1 MFREEYKARYDQVV
15 PSDAFQR
22 RLEERL
28 AHKKRIR
35 PVRLVAVLAAL
46 LLALAAVGAA
56 AGVFDSL
63 FGRMERDGFA
73 GMPDTDY
80 SELERRSD
88 RAMQTQNAK
97 FEGGER
103 AELSLEQS
111 YYNGEQLML
120 GWTCRALDAP
130 RFLEV
135 DAPELSKLKPT
146 SGTSEGG
153 DYYVAVNLEAQL
165 DAQTFAEFQ
174 RRLKEN
180 GWAAVEWTDAYMGDG
195 VWIEGVPSETENAWT
210 GETERFEDT
219 RIGMASRRDWE
230 DEGVMRVYEEAE
242 TPLPDAAR
250 DGELLTL
257 TRKLYVQRRWYRVD
271 ETGEYFGED
280 DAQSETLRFTVQRND
295 EYQDRS
301 FSVHADRENY
311 SVDFELTATPVNA
324 RLCVRQQSCAQWR
337 AAYASC
343 DGKLHWPLNLPEDLV
358 YDYEIWSDDG
368 DTQTMLCEE
377 LPLDSCE
384 GLLENAEGSF
394 VLPENARSLIFRPIR
409 ANSGPDASEDV
420 TLALGS
426 E

>member
-1 MFREEYKARYDQVV
+1 MFREEYRARYDQVV
-15 PSDAFQR
+15 PSDAFR
-22 RLEERL
+22 RSLEERL
-28 AHKKRIR
+28 CHKRR
-35 PVRLVAVLAAL
+35 PGPVRLVTVLAAL

-73 GMPDTDY
+73 GTPDTDY
-80 SELERRSD
+80 AELERRSD
-88 RAMQTQNAK
+88 RTAQTQNAQ
-97 FEGGER
+97 FAGGER

-130 RFLEV
+130 RFLEA

-146 SGTSEGG
+146 SGTSEDG

-165 DAQTFAEFQ
+165 DAQAFAEFQ
-174 RRLKEN
+174 RRLKEK

-195 VWIEGVPSETENAWT
+195 VWIEGVPSETENTWT

-219 RIGMASRRDWE
+219 RIAMVSRRDWE

-250 DGELLTL
+250 NGESLTL
-257 TRKLYVQRRWYRVD
+257 TRKLYVQRRWYCVD

-280 DAQSETLRFTVQRND
+280 DAQSETLRFTVQRSD
-295 EYQDRS
+295 EYQGRS

-324 RLCVRQQSCAQWR
+324 RICVRQQSCAQWQAIY
-337 AAYASC
+337 AAY
-343 DGKLHWPLNLPEDLV
+343 DGKLHWPLNLSEDLV

-368 DTQTMLCEE
+368 ADWTLLCEA
-377 LPLDSCE
+377 LPLDRCE

-394 VLPENARSLIFRPIR
+394 VLPENARALIFRPIR
-409 ANSGPDASEDV
+409 ANRGPDASGDV
-420 TLALGS
+420 TLALS
-426 E
+426 AE

>member
-15 PSDAFQR
+15 PSDAFRR

-28 AHKKRIR
+28 YHKRSPG

-130 RFLEV
+130 RFLEA
-135 DAPELSKLKPT
+135 DAPELSRLKPT
-146 SGTSEGG
+146 SGTSEDG

-250 DGELLTL
+250 NSDLLAL
-257 TRKLYVQRRWYRVD
+257 MRKLYVQRRWYRVD

-280 DAQSETLRFTVQRND
+280 DALHGSAKQRVSGSELQRSRGSG
-295 EYQDRS
+295 EL
-301 FSVHADRENY
+301 FSGFRTDG
-311 SVDFELTATPVNA
+311 NA
-324 RLCVRQQSCAQWR
+324 GER
-337 AAYASC
+337 AALRAAAVLC
-343 DGKLHWPLNLPEDLV
+343 AMACG
-358 YDYEIWSDDG
+358 
-368 DTQTMLCEE
+368 LCE
-377 LPLDSCE
+377 LRRKAPLA
-384 GLLENAEGSF
+384 AESARGSG
-394 VLPENARSLIFRPIR
+394 V
-409 ANSGPDASEDV
+409 
-420 TLALGS
+420 
-426 E
+426 